1 MIYIN
6 KSTIDNYFIECEDHS
21 VCNEFMSIDDIVFES
36 RSVCDEFMSIDDI
49 VFESLVL
56 NGMEIKIKYNYF
68 SIDKENTNIMVALI
82 TDTENHSFVI
92 PVDSY
97 RKVLIY
103 VNDMKLNIIYAA

>member
-6 KSTIDNYFIECEDHS
+6 KSTIDNYVIKCEDHS
-21 VCNEFMSIDDIVFES
+21 VCDG
-36 RSVCDEFMSIDDI
+36 FMSIDDI

-56 NGMEIKIKYNYF
+56 NGMEIEIKYNYF

-82 TDTENHSFVI
+82 TDTENNSFAI

-103 VNDMKLNIIYAA
+103 VNDMKLNIAYAA

>member
-36 RSVCDEFMSIDDI
+36 
-49 VFESLVL
+49 LVL
-56 NGMEIKIKYNYF
+56 NGMEIEIKYNYF

-82 TDTENHSFVI
+82 TDTENNSFVI
-92 PVDSY
+92 QVDSY

-103 VNDMKLNIIYAA
+103 VNDMKLNIAYAA

>member
-21 VCNEFMSIDDIVFES
+21 VCDG
-36 RSVCDEFMSIDDI
+36 FMSIDDI

-56 NGMEIKIKYNYF
+56 NGMEIEIKYNYF

>member
-36 RSVCDEFMSIDDI
+36 
-49 VFESLVL
+49 LVL
-56 NGMEIKIKYNYF
+56 NGMEIEIKYNYF

-82 TDTENHSFVI
+82 TDTENNSFAI

-103 VNDMKLNIIYAA
+103 VNDMKLNIAYAT

>member
-36 RSVCDEFMSIDDI
+36 
-49 VFESLVL
+49 LVL
-56 NGMEIKIKYNYF
+56 NGMEIEIKYNYF

-82 TDTENHSFVI
+82 TDIENNSFVI

-103 VNDMKLNIIYAA
+103 VNDMKLNIVYAA

>member
-36 RSVCDEFMSIDDI
+36 RSVCNEFMSIDDI

>member
-36 RSVCDEFMSIDDI
+36 
-49 VFESLVL
+49 LVL
-56 NGMEIKIKYNYF
+56 NGMEIEIKYNYF

-82 TDTENHSFVI
+82 TDTENNSFAI

-103 VNDMKLNIIYAA
+103 VNDMKLNIAYAA

>member
-21 VCNEFMSIDDIVFES
+21 VCNEFMSIDDIVFG
-36 RSVCDEFMSIDDI
+36 
-49 VFESLVL
+49 SLVL
-56 NGMEIKIKYNYF
+56 NGMEIEIKYNYF

-82 TDTENHSFVI
+82 TDTENNSFVI

-103 VNDMKLNIIYAA
+103 INDMKLNIIYAA

>member
-21 VCNEFMSIDDIVFES
+21 VCNEFMSINDIVFES

>member
-36 RSVCDEFMSIDDI
+36 
-49 VFESLVL
+49 LVL
-56 NGMEIKIKYNYF
+56 NGMEIEIKYNYF

-82 TDTENHSFVI
+82 TDTENNSFAI

-103 VNDMKLNIIYAA
+103 VNDMKLNIAYDA

>member
-21 VCNEFMSIDDIVFES
+21 VRNGFMSIDDIVFG
-36 RSVCDEFMSIDDI
+36 
-49 VFESLVL
+49 SLVL
-56 NGMEIKIKYNYF
+56 NGMEIEIKYNYF

-82 TDTENHSFVI
+82 TDTENNSFVI

-103 VNDMKLNIIYAA
+103 VNDMKLNIAYAA

>member
-21 VCNEFMSIDDIVFES
+21 ACNEFMSIDDIVFES

>member
-21 VCNEFMSIDDIVFES
+21 VCN
-36 RSVCDEFMSIDDI
+36 EFMSIDDI

-82 TDTENHSFVI
+82 TDTENNSFVI

>member
-36 RSVCDEFMSIDDI
+36 
-49 VFESLVL
+49 LVL
-56 NGMEIKIKYNYF
+56 NGMEIEIKYNYF

-82 TDTENHSFVI
+82 TDIENNSFVI

-103 VNDMKLNIIYAA
+103 VNDMKLNIAYAA

>member
-36 RSVCDEFMSIDDI
+36 
-49 VFESLVL
+49 LVL
-56 NGMEIKIKYNYF
+56 NGMEIEIKYNYF

-82 TDTENHSFVI
+82 TDTENNSFAI